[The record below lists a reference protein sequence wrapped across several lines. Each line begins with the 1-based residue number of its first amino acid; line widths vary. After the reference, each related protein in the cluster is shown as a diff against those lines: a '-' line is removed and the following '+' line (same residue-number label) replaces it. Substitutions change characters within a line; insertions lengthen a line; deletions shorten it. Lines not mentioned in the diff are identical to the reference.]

1 MKYLVT
7 IDYNH
12 KKGFEMSEDMVV
24 VAPDQEGAIS
34 YLSGLL
40 SSRASVKSI
49 ARTRAISIEPIESPA
64 PTDWGKEFAKNQDL
78 RGKAMQYIAQMVDK
92 HGSIKLPDPLW
103 LAEDDKHTQWGEYSE
118 AFICL
123 DMDGLYITEPDDTD
137 KDMMLVYLEDSI
149 VIEIA
154 GEVQKA
160 IAGGDWK

>member
-1 MKYLVT
+1 MKYAVQVNYRT
-7 IDYNH
+7 HRGN
-12 KKGFEMSEDMVV
+12 
-24 VAPDQEGAIS
+24 A
-34 YLSGLL
+34 
-40 SSRASVKSI
+40 SSRTFVVEANSEPEAVEIANGKARKHPNVQSI
-49 ARTRAISIEPIESPA
+49 VGGDVVEVFSPA
-64 PTDWGKEFAKNQDL
+64 PTDWGKEFSKIQDL

-137 KDMMLVYLEDSI
+137 KDMMLIYLEDSI

-154 GEVQKA
+154 AMVQKA
-160 IAGGDWK
+160 IAGGTGK